1 MVTGTSPAQPT
12 FLDRGS
18 ERILRACVTAIRPRG
33 AGLDQPIDDEVVLGI
48 DRYLSSLPP
57 LLRVGLPLGMR
68 LLEYGPPVFAKPRR
82 WTTFSRLP
90 RDEQLGYFADWLH
103 AGGLRGN
110 LALGLRTVIFLVFY
124 QHPAVLESLGV
135 DWEGRARDLVRER
148 ATLLAQRAEPGLA
161 AGPGAADA

>member
-1 MVTGTSPAQPT
+1 MATGDPPAQPS

-18 ERILRACVTAIRPRG
+18 ERILRACVDAIRPRG
-33 AGLDQPIDDEVVLGI
+33 SGLDQPIDDDVVLGI
-48 DRYLSSLPP
+48 DRYLASLPP

-90 RDEQLGYFADWLH
+90 RDEQLAYFADWLH

-110 LALGLRTVIFLVFY
+110 LALGLRTVIYLVFY
-124 QHPAVLESLGV
+124 QHPAVLETLGV

-148 ATLLAQRAEPGLA
+148 AILLARRAQRSPA
-161 AGPGAADA
+161 AGPEAADA